1 MVTLTYKNR
10 TTLLQDGQS
19 VLDTLLERG
28 EPIPHACKQGICQSC
43 VLKATEGE
51 VPTAAQVGL
60 KTTQK
65 AQNYF
70 LSCLC
75 KPTQDLT
82 LLDCDDLG
90 MKATAYVVATKQ
102 LTPSIYAV
110 WLEIEGDFT
119 YKAGQYINL
128 TRPCD
133 PLTRSYSIAGVQTS
147 SPAKIEL
154 HIKVFEG
161 GEMSNWLSSGLVG
174 ISRQISVR
182 GPMGNC
188 FYLPE
193 FKEKNMLL
201 LGYGTGLA
209 PLYGILQDALNQ
221 GHKGTIHLYHWGAS
235 SDDLY
240 YRNEI
245 SALIKEHPNV
255 VYKTGLEVME
265 ERGEKRSSMSKEL
278 EQSLSGDA
286 CALIKED
293 LSGLK
298 DWKIF
303 LCGSEAKVNKA
314 RRVFYLAGADLSD
327 IYADAFFTW
336 QTAEAIEKVS

>member
-10 TTLLQDGQS
+10 NILLQDGES
-19 VLDTLLERG
+19 VLDALLESG
-28 EPIPHACKQGICQSC
+28 ESVPHACKQGICQTC
-43 VLKATEGE
+43 LLKATGGE

-82 LLDCDDLG
+82 FLDCDDLG
-90 MKATAYVVATKQ
+90 MKATAYVIATKQ
-102 LTPSIYAV
+102 LTPFIYAV
-110 WLEIEGDFT
+110 WLEIEGDFS

-133 PLTRSYSIAGVQTS
+133 QLTRSYSIAGVQTI
-147 SPAKIEL
+147 SPAKVEL
-154 HIKVFEG
+154 HIKVFDR
-161 GEMSNWLSSGLVG
+161 GEMSNWLSSGLDS
-174 ISRQISVR
+174 SRQISVR

-201 LGYGTGLA
+201 LGYSTGLA
-209 PLYGILQDALNQ
+209 PLYGMLQDALNQ
-221 GHKGTIHLYHWGAS
+221 GHKGNIHLYHWGAS
-235 SDDLY
+235 FDDLY

-245 SALIKEHPNV
+245 LALIKNHPNV
-255 VYKTGLEVME
+255 VYKTGLEILE
-265 ERGEKRSSMSKEL
+265 GRESERSNMSKKL
-278 EQSLSGDA
+278 EQSLSGDV

-293 LSGLK
+293 LSDLK
-298 DWKIF
+298 NWKIF

-336 QTAEAIEKVS
+336 QTAEVIEKVS